1 MAQQQAQNLVIEAD
15 ECVTLTPDSSRFKG
29 IVQQY
34 RPQTIAEVR
43 KLLGPAPNDDGGSS
57 GTSCCQPVLTAS
69 LPDPATLESN
79 DSLERSNSR
88 LQAAAAARAYVQA
101 LDVRQYK
108 YLEPLLD
115 RYIQLT
121 RPILY
126 SFLFGD
132 IDIANGATLTLAPKA
147 HILLAAHIRMHGT
160 GRIVCKGPT
169 TIRATSVEGPVRPR
183 PFGAVASTGLSA
195 SLMSGA

>member
-1 MAQQQAQNLVIEAD
+1 MAQQAQNLVIDAD
-15 ECVTLTPDSSRFKG
+15 ECVTLTPDSTRFKDV
-29 IVQQY
+29 IQQY

-43 KLLGPAPNDDGGSS
+43 KLLGPSQTSADGTPAPV
-57 GTSCCQPVLTAS
+57 CCLAAAFSAS
-69 LPDPATLESN
+69 LPDPDALAAN
-79 DSLERSNSR
+79 DEGARLSSR
-88 LQAAAAARAYVQA
+88 LQAAEAARAYVQA
-101 LDVRQYK
+101 ADVRQYK

-132 IDIANGATLTLAPKA
+132 IDIANGATLTLANRA

-169 TIRATSVEGPVRPR
+169 TIRATSVEGPTRPR
-183 PFGAVASTGLSA
+183 VVGGVASTVSTA
-195 SLMSGA
+195 VMRNA